1 MRKFLIL
8 LTCGMLALT
17 SCGVGGT
24 TDTGDGNTPTPPAEE
39 QEKPEEKPDEPAIKV
54 NDMLYGM
61 CNIQEE
67 RDNYEKFAEVDA
79 QLMYNLGVGCTRNWM
94 HSKTLLDS
102 KGTVNREA
110 CDRMHIS
117 LQTQKALGIKLI
129 GMNHTNF
136 NNGSAVAGKPRRD
149 ISEKSYYITWLQDYY
164 TTWKTLAKEFP
175 EVEYWEIDNEVNNAD
190 FMKDLQGNKVY
201 TLEEMADIVTDMLYY
216 AARGIRSVTKDAKV
230 VLGGITEPYGLGHGE
245 NVAFMELLY
254 QNIQSGEFGYFYG
267 LEKKEKASTNPD
279 DYFDIACWH
288 PYVWNAFDAAY
299 FIAENNKIYDVIK
312 KYEPEGKDVFFTEIG
327 FATERFTEEQQ
338 AQYVEEMFK
347 TIKESLPYVKTVSYF
362 KMFDVAKVTWTGNL
376 SRYGLF
382 YDPHDREYTRANGD
396 TTEILVNGAPKPSA
410 IAFQKVAG
418 GSGSLDLLV
427 EKTGETTEKT
437 S

>member
-1 MRKFLIL
+1 MKKFLIL
-8 LTCGMLALT
+8 LMCGMLALT

-24 TDTGDGNTPTPPAEE
+24 TDTGEGNTPTPPAEE

-94 HSKTLLDS
+94 HSRTLLDS
-102 KGTVNREA
+102 KGTVNREN
-110 CDRMHIS
+110 CDKMHTS
-117 LQTQKALGIKLI
+117 LKAQKDLGIKLI

-136 NNGSAVAGKPRRD
+136 NNGSAVAGKPKRD
-149 ISEKSYYITWLQDYY
+149 IAKGSYYVQWLQDYY
-164 TTWKTLAKEFP
+164 TSWKTLAKEFP
-175 EVEYWEIDNEVNNAD
+175 EVDYWEIDNEVNNAD
-190 FMKDLQGNKVY
+190 FMKNLQGQAVY
-201 TLEEMADIVTDMLYY
+201 NLEEMADIVADMLYY
-216 AARGIRSVTKDAKV
+216 ATRGIRSVTKDAQV
-230 VLGGITEPYGLGHGE
+230 VLGGITEPWGLGHGE

-254 QNIQSGEFGYFYG
+254 ERITSGEFGYFYN
-267 LEKKEKASTNPD
+267 LEKKENASTNPD
-279 DYFDIACWH
+279 DYFEIACWH
-288 PYVWNAFDAAY
+288 PYVWKESFDAEH

-327 FATERFTEEQQ
+327 IHTEGYTEEGQ
-338 AQYVEEMFK
+338 ADFIEKMFK
-347 TIKESLPYVKTVSYF
+347 TVKEDLPYVKTVSWF
-362 KMFDVAKVTWTGNL
+362 KMFDVAKVTWTGKL

-382 YDPHDREYTRANGD
+382 YDPHDREYTRVNGN

-410 IAFQKVAG
+410 YAFQKVAG
-418 GSGSLDLLV
+418 GSGALDLLL
-427 EKTGETTEKT
+427 KIKQGE
-437 S
+437 